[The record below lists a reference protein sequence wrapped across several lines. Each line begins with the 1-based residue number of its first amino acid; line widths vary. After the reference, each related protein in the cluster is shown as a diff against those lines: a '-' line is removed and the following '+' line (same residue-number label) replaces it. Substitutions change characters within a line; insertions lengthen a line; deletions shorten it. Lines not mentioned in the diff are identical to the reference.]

1 MAGVIFVNGNMSET
15 PEQQPMHDVQKFRL
29 DVRITQTHWGSIG
42 ILGEYPTELAEKIT
56 ELSREFPQIESKEAH
71 SFSTEPG
78 FGDARD
84 KFVMRVVLPQD
95 KEQVL
100 FIKNRPFTSH
110 VSMAWYR
117 ESKKEHRLEDASE
130 SWRDS
135 TILNEI
141 SANRR
146 AAALYK
152 DYYKEELPIEK
163 PVGFVIFKDGRKWS
177 IFEYIPDIIPFT
189 ELSDEVIEGRQ
200 EFAGLMYERLYAVGI
215 YAHDLSGGNVVTVR
229 DTEHQNSLRFI
240 IIDTETWLP
249 MSVAKKYK
257 LQDVADDVPI

>member
-1 MAGVIFVNGNMSET
+1 MSEAR
-15 PEQQPMHDVQKFRL
+15 EQQSNYEYKKARL
-29 DVRITQTHWGSIG
+29 DIRIIQRPWASIG
-42 ILGEYPTELAEKIT
+42 VLGEYSVDLSEKIA
-56 ELSREFPQIESKEAH
+56 ELSREFPEIEEREAH
-71 SFSTEPG
+71 SFSDEPG

-110 VSMAWYR
+110 ISMARYR

-130 SWRDS
+130 SWRES

-141 SANRR
+141 SINRR

-152 DYYKEELPIEK
+152 ELYKEDLPIEK

-177 IFEYIPDIIPFT
+177 VFEYISDIIPFT
-189 ELSDEVIEGRQ
+189 ELSDSIKSERQ
-200 EFAGLMYERLYAVGI
+200 AFAYLMRKRLAVLGI
-215 YAHDLSGGNVVTVR
+215 YAHDLSGGNVVTVI

-249 MSVAKKYK
+249 MSVAKKHK
-257 LQDVADDVPI
+257 LQDVADYVPN